1 MNKSQ
6 AYKKLESFG
15 FIRLTNIKDVRGGAN
30 VIWLTGC
37 SKLKSDRADGN
48 QKQIYVSNKNKTFY
62 NFCENR
68 NYNYGTISDKY
79 GLINQNDIIKNYDL
93 PPEAL
98 SKEEKEYLKQKIENQ
113 INKDI
118 TIIYFYSP
126 RLLQALTY
134 LSLFENIK
142 VTKYLVTS
150 LKEKNKRK
158 LI

>member
-15 FIRLTNIKDVRGGAN
+15 FIRLTNIGAN
-30 VIWLTGC
+30 VIWLTVC

-93 PPEAL
+93 APKAL